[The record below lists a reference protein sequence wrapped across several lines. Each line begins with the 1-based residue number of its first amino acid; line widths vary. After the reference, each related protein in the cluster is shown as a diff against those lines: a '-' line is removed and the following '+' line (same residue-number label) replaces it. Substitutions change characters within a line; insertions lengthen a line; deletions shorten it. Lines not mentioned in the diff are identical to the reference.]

1 MEHAFGGA
9 TELARKSGS
18 KLSKSAQLQLY
29 TLFKQATEGDLP
41 TNKQRPSAFSV
52 IERTKHDTW
61 DRLRGMSKPEAKS
74 AYVQAVLDA
83 NIGFV
88 LPSPIESSSDDEKV
102 AAPPPTTTTIA
113 SPKVVTIVHKEEE
126 LNSPLDTLLATFS
139 VPTLVCMGMFGGGLS
154 GFVLSILSWNA
165 LMCLG
170 FALLGLGGM
179 LGSLLM
185 YIDTHGLI
193 SMLPSSFKQMLV
205 ETTLLE
211 FMLND
216 SLSRLVQQLAPVFL
230 LDRDDPRMKLALANL
245 SPSASQLLT
254 QKGLVHSL
262 PRFVQN
268 LLVPSGAR
276 EVILTNPPPMREL
289 PVFPPVAAED
299 EAKLDAAK
307 QLSAKLVKEKV
318 DQGLRGVFTPKS
330 AKLLEMASVSLASA
344 TLLQLLFS
352 SSNRAFLA
360 SFVRALV
367 LMGSMAGS
375 GLAAALALLAKVL
388 LAKRTGG
395 GRG

>member
-9 TELARKSGS
+9 TELARRSGS

-41 TNKQRPSAFSV
+41 ANKERPSAFSLV
-52 IERTKHDTW
+52 ERTKHDNW
-61 DRLRGMSKPEAKS
+61 DQLRGMSKPEAKS

-83 NIGFV
+83 DIGFV
-88 LPSPIESSSDDEKV
+88 LPSAVESSSEGKGDDKV
-102 AAPPPTTTTIA
+102 AAPPAATTPTPTPTTTT
-113 SPKVVTIVHKEEE
+113 SVVTQE
-126 LNSPLDTLLATFS
+126 LHSPLDTLLATFS
-139 VPTLVCMGMFGGGLS
+139 VPTLVCMGMFGSGLG

-165 LMCLG
+165 LVCLA

-185 YIDTHGLI
+185 YVDTHGLI
-193 SMLPSSFKQMLV
+193 SMLSPSFKQMLL

-211 FMLND
+211 FLLDD
-216 SLSRLVQQLAPVFL
+216 SMSRLLQQLAPVFL
-230 LDRDDPRMKLALANL
+230 LDRDDARMKLALANL
-245 SPSASQLLT
+245 SPSTSRLLT
-254 QKGLVHSL
+254 QRGLVHSL
-262 PRFVQN
+262 PRFVQH

-276 EVILTNPPPMREL
+276 EVLLTSPPPTREL
-289 PVFPPVAAED
+289 PVFRPVAAED

-307 QLSAKLVKEKV
+307 QLSSKLVREKV
-318 DQGLRGVFTPKS
+318 DQGLRGVFTPQT

-344 TLLQLLFS
+344 TVLQLLFS

-388 LAKRTGG
+388 LAKRG
-395 GRG
+395 